1 MVSGITVMR
10 ELKNISASEKSIPIV
25 KIQAFENYKEEFKKK
40 FIKGISA
47 PRFDLAV
54 TKIEHNN
61 YYLMVC
67 LDMVVFDAPSSY
79 MLIDEL
85 FKLYKGGAIQRNREY
100 RYSDYVTLKESRIED
115 SSNYF
120 SRQNYR

>member
-1 MVSGITVMR
+1 MR

-25 KIQAFENYKEEFKKK
+25 FTSMINNKKYDLSFNHDITYSISQTPQVYIECKENEKIQAFENYKEEFKKK

-61 YYLMVC
+61 YYLMVWFGYGC
-67 LDMVVFDAPSSY
+67 F
-79 MLIDEL
+79 
-85 FKLYKGGAIQRNREY
+85 
-100 RYSDYVTLKESRIED
+100 
-115 SSNYF
+115 
-120 SRQNYR
+120 